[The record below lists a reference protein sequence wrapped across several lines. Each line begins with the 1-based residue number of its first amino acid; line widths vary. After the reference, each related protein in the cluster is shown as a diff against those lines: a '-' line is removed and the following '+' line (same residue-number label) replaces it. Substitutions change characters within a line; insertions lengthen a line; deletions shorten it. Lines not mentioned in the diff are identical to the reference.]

1 MAQTGKTAD
10 IAWPSVGDGMSTA
23 SWTSSTTQT
32 PTIHI
37 PKDSPVGAEDTA
49 TGPGI
54 FDSFKDSQGRYRT
67 QSLFI
72 ETPHESYPAF
82 FTTKKQ
88 DVEKNGKTYLSLY
101 QKYMAI
107 ADPTEYQVAIQLF
120 GSWDHWVALCR
131 SKWFTDLLTG
141 WREELKT
148 KMESARYFEMLN
160 DVGKGTPQAIQATK
174 WLAERYGDTKTIK
187 RGRPSKAER
196 ALHLRQLTENSEA
209 ISEDAER
216 IGLK

>member
-1 MAQTGKTAD
+1 MGTAVEPLSNLVWSSDGTGA
-10 IAWPSVGDGMSTA
+10 IPP
-23 SWTSSTTQT
+23 T
-32 PTIHI
+32 PTDFN
-37 PKDSPVGAEDTA
+37 PSPEGAEDTA

-82 FTTKKQ
+82 FTTKKY
-88 DVEKNGKTYLSLY
+88 DVERGGKTYYSLY
-101 QKYMAI
+101 LKYMAI

-120 GSWDHWVALCR
+120 GSWDHWNALCR
-131 SKWFTDLLTG
+131 SKWFSELLTG

-148 KMESARYFEMLN
+148 KMESQRYFEMLK

-174 WLAERYGDTKTIK
+174 WLAERYGDAKVVK
-187 RGRPSKAER
+187 RGRPSKAELK
-196 ALHLRQLTENSEA
+196 AHLNRLAEYSEETN
-209 ISEDAER
+209 EDAER
-216 IGLK
+216 IGLASVK